1 MPNNFKIEFSAIVPS
16 YNRANFLP
24 RALESILVQSYP
36 AREIIVVDDGSS
48 DSTAH
53 LIRERYPQVRYHYQR
68 HAGVSAAR
76 NHGIANAKSQWIA
89 LLDSDDE
96 WHPDKLG
103 IQADAIRGHRGIRLI
118 HTNENWFRN
127 GLPVGQKAHQRKISD
142 QAFEHCL
149 GSCVIAA
156 SSCIIRQD
164 LFADVGFFDESLKAC
179 EDYDLW
185 LRICAR
191 EPVMLLD
198 QALVAR
204 HSGHSGQ
211 LSQSSNN
218 LDRYRI
224 RAWCKLISSG
234 VLTHDQRKLAE
245 NTLRQKSRIYTAGAM
260 KRGRRYEAA
269 KYRSIVAALI
279 NA

>member
-1 MPNNFKIEFSAIVPS
+1 M
-16 YNRANFLP
+16 
-24 RALESILVQSYP
+24 
-36 AREIIVVDDGSS
+36 DDGSS
-48 DSTAH
+48 DSTPR
-53 LIRERYPQVRYHYQR
+53 LIRETYPQVRYHYQR

-96 WHPDKLG
+96 WHPDQLG

-127 GLPVGQKAHQRKISD
+127 GLPVGQKAHQRKFGG
-142 QAFEHCL
+142 QASEHCL

-156 SSCIIRQD
+156 SSCIIQQD

-185 LRICAR
+185 LRICAC
-191 EPVMLLD
+191 EPVVLLD
-198 QALVAR
+198 EALVAR
-204 HSGHSGQ
+204 HAGHSGQ

-224 RAWCKLISSG
+224 RTLCKLISPG

-245 NTLRQKSRIYTAGAM
+245 NTLQQKTRIHAAGPM
-260 KRGRRYEAA
+260 KRERRYEAA

-279 NA
+279 NV